1 MAKSI
6 DLLNITPHQVSRD
19 LRGYS
24 VFFFGE
30 PKSGKTTTAS
40 KFPNSLL
47 LGFEKGYNALAGIYA
62 QPINNWSEFRKV
74 LRQLKDEKVKEK
86 FSTIIVDT
94 ANVCRV

>member
-1 MAKSI
+1 M
-6 DLLNITPHQVSRD
+6 
-19 LRGYS
+19 
-24 VFFFGE
+24 
-30 PKSGKTTTAS
+30 KTSNAV
-40 KFPNSLL
+40 KFPKPILL
-47 LGFEKGYNALAGIYA
+47 AFEKGYSMLSGVYA